1 MSGFVVIHRSLL
13 GHPDFRNDA
22 EAMAFA
28 WMVMR
33 ASWKPVRV
41 RYKGK
46 AVSLE
51 RGQLCVSQ
59 RDMAAALDR
68 DKGWVERLWKRLQ
81 TQGAIEVDRGAAAMI
96 ITICNYA
103 KYQDKSD
110 KAKAVDGAEDEAD
123 ARQGQGTEQR
133 REQLNKKQVI
143 IEPNGSNK
151 RARKD
156 FVLPDWVPV
165 EPWDGYCAMR
175 KAIKKPLTDRAK
187 VLAINN
193 LDRLR
198 NEGHEPARVLD
209 QSTEAS
215 WQGLFAVK
223 GDYDGRNNNQRGG
236 YNGAE
241 RDNRTG
247 FERACDRIIEQSAD
261 SNQRR
266 EDAGAGSNR
275 LLPAPDSPAML

>member
-68 DKGWVERLWKRLQ
+68 DKGWVERLWRRLQ
-81 TQGAIEVDRGAAAMI
+81 TQGAIEVGRGAAAMI

-103 KYQDKSD
+103 KYQDKKD
-110 KAKAVDGAEDEAD
+110 KGEAVDEAEDEAD
-123 ARQGQGTEQR
+123 ARQTQGIEQR
-133 REQLNKKQVI
+133 REQFNKEQVI
-143 IEPNGSNK
+143 IEPNGSMPRRSSPK
-151 RARKD
+151 VAKS
-156 FVLPDWVPV
+156 LPDDW
-165 EPWDGYCAMR
+165 EP
-175 KAIKKPLTDRAK
+175 ILTPDAQAK
-187 VLAINN
+187 VSGWSKEEFERQLTAFKDHAADKGRTSKDWQAAFRTWIGKANEWRMKNGSGNNSGQRSRGAPPEHNPLVRAVLA
-193 LDRLR
+193 DR
-198 NEGHEPARVLD
+198 EARAASERFG
-209 QSTEAS
+209 QS
-215 WQGLFAVK
+215 
-223 GDYDGRNNNQRGG
+223 GG
-236 YNGAE
+236 GAE
-241 RDNRTG
+241 DG
-247 FERACDRIIEQSAD
+247 V
-261 SNQRR
+261 
-266 EDAGAGSNR
+266 GSW
-275 LLPAPDSPAML
+275 

>member
-81 TQGAIEVDRGAAAMI
+81 TQGAIEVGRGAAAMI

-133 REQLNKKQVI
+133 REQFNKEQSNI
-143 IEPNGSNK
+143 ILPEKPKHAAKRATALPDDWRPILTPASQALVGDWPRGEFERQLTAFKDHAADKGRTSKDWQAAFRTWIGKANEWRMKNGSGNNSGQRSRGTPPEHNPLV
-151 RARKD
+151 RA
-156 FVLPDWVPV
+156 
-165 EPWDGYCAMR
+165 
-175 KAIKKPLTDRAK
+175 
-187 VLAINN
+187 VLA
-193 LDRLR
+193 DR
-198 NEGHEPARVLD
+198 EARAASERFG
-209 QSTEAS
+209 QS
-215 WQGLFAVK
+215 
-223 GDYDGRNNNQRGG
+223 GG
-236 YNGAE
+236 G
-241 RDNRTG
+241 
-247 FERACDRIIEQSAD
+247 S
-261 SNQRR
+261 
-266 EDAGAGSNR
+266 EDGAGSW
-275 LLPAPDSPAML
+275 